1 MSTYVVDASVAVKW
15 FLPELDSEAACRLR
29 DPSHKLLA
37 PDYLWLEVNSV
48 VCQRIQKKQI
58 LPEEGLQILPELKRF
73 AIQLFPSADLLH
85 SATHMAIETS
95 TSFYDCLYL
104 SLAVSQNAQ
113 MVTADRR
120 FCRALDPNQFAN
132 RVMWIGNIR

>member
-15 FLPELDSEAACRLR
+15 FLPELDSEAAFRLR

-37 PDYLWLEVNSV
+37 PDYLWLEVSSV
-48 VCQRIQKKQI
+48 VCQRIQREQI
-58 LPEEGLQILPELKRF
+58 LPGEGLQILPELKRF
-73 AIQLFPSADLLH
+73 VIQLFPSADLLH

-104 SLAVSQNAQ
+104 SLAVSIGDP
-113 MVTADRR
+113 V
-120 FCRALDPNQFAN
+120 FLDTE
-132 RVMWIGNIR
+132 

>member
-1 MSTYVVDASVAVKW
+1 MDASVAVKW
-15 FLPELDSEAACRLR
+15 FLPEPDSEAAFQLH

-37 PDYLWLEVNSV
+37 PDYLWLEVCSI
-48 VCQRIQKKQI
+48 VCQRIQRKQI
-58 LPEEGLQILPELKRF
+58 LPEEGFQILPELKRF

-104 SLAVSQNAQ
+104 ALAVLRDAR

-120 FCRALDPNQFAN
+120 FYQALATGQFAN
-132 RVMWIGNIR
+132 RVVWVGNIC